1 MDFLTEYKN
10 ALFLIAVLLA
20 QAIALAVQVRSPVD
34 ASKPDGPS
42 VRLIRMW
49 AMTSVTPVER
59 VTHAIGYG
67 AGHAWSDYIDLRQ
80 VRQQNARP
88 RRAHQKFRPSML
100 SQIWRA
106 LGRKSVLGIRR
117 TRCCSKLCK
126 TGPA

>member
-34 ASKPDGPS
+34 AAKPDGPS

-59 VTHAIGYG
+59 VVGVH
-67 AGHAWSDYIDLRQ
+67 
-80 VRQQNARP
+80 RP
-88 RRAHQKFRPSML
+88 APC
-100 SQIWRA
+100 A
-106 LGRKSVLGIRR
+106 
-117 TRCCSKLCK
+117 
-126 TGPA
+126 PAE

>member
-59 VTHAIGYG
+59 VTHAFGSG
-67 AGHAWSDYIDLRQ
+67 AGHAWSEYI
-80 VRQQNARP
+80 
-88 RRAHQKFRPSML
+88 L
-100 SQIWRA
+100 SLIH
-106 LGRKSVLGIRR
+106 I
-117 TRCCSKLCK
+117 
-126 TGPA
+126 